1 MIDRDVVYIMYSSL
15 TVPVNR
21 SVNRSHGGRYAGILY
36 LEALDLLTITECMQQ
51 ASLTD
56 LTDVMSAI
64 LYTYRPGRFNSVDC
78 APPQPPLNMLSN
90 KIK

>member
-64 LYTYRPGRFNSVDC
+64 LYTPVGEVC

-90 KIK
+90 II